1 MNAPRRENDSRR
13 KVRSSGKEDYFRRMM
28 EETPA
33 GRMTPSDVAHI
44 NNTANRHSGKVK
56 GN

>member
-13 KVRSSGKEDYFRRMM
+13 KVRSSNKEDYFRRLM
-28 EETPA
+28 EETPG
-33 GRMTPSDVAHI
+33 GRMSPSDVAHI
-44 NNTANRHSGKVK
+44 ANTANRHSGKVK